1 VATSAGTPNFRLTER
16 TGKETALPPQQSVDS
31 PRDGTRWERKR
42 EPLLTSKTDN
52 YRWMTCGGCGR
63 TVDTR
68 DWWGFPQ
75 LDANPALVHLIP
87 DATAPA
93 YGIHCTCGDYTL
105 YVNPENLPLGLPKG
119 VRTPWTE

>member
-1 VATSAGTPNFRLTER
+1 
-16 TGKETALPPQQSVDS
+16 
-31 PRDGTRWERKR
+31 
-42 EPLLTSKTDN
+42 LTSKTDQ

-75 LDANPALVHLIP
+75 LDANPAHVHLIA
-87 DATAPA
+87 DARAPA

-119 VRTPWTE
+119 VRMPWTE

>member
-1 VATSAGTPNFRLTER
+1 LT
-16 TGKETALPPQQSVDS
+16 T
-31 PRDGTRWERKR
+31 
-42 EPLLTSKTDN
+42 KTDD

-75 LDANPALVHLIP
+75 LDANPAHVHLIP

-119 VRTPWTE
+119 VRMPWTE

>member
-1 VATSAGTPNFRLTER
+1 MG
-16 TGKETALPPQQSVDS
+16 
-31 PRDGTRWERKR
+31 KR
-42 EPLLTSKTDN
+42 EPLLNSKTDH

-68 DWWGFPQ
+68 DRWGFPQ
-75 LDANPALVHLIP
+75 LDANPAHVHLIP
-87 DATAPA
+87 DARAPA

-119 VRTPWTE
+119 VRKP